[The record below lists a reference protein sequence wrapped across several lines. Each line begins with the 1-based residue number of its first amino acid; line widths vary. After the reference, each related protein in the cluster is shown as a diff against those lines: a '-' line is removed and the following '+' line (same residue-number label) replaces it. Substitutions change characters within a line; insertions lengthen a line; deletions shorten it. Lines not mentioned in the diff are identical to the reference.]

1 MPVHAAPAPVSP
13 TVLEEPFIA
22 FGREVCGDLAAASRR
37 EWLVANGLGSYASGT
52 VGGVNTRR
60 YHGLLVA
67 ALQPPAGRTVTVA
80 ELDEWAVLDGTR
92 YPLSTHEWADGT
104 IAPTGYRQL
113 QSFAL
118 NGLLPVWTYAVADL
132 LLEKRIW
139 MEQGRHAT
147 YASYRVV
154 RGNRP
159 VVLDVTPFC
168 TYRGFHS
175 LTRGGWRPSIE
186 VAARAAAIGA
196 WQGAH
201 RYTLAAD
208 AGEFIPADGG
218 ALWYWNFRRRVE
230 TERGLDDYEDLFA
243 PGTFRATLW
252 PGRTW
257 TLMITVDEPA
267 PNGPIVGEHRRKPLV
282 ALAGERVRQA
292 ALLKRAGV
300 ESQPRF
306 IQQLTL
312 AADQFVVE
320 RRPCEGVPGRTVIAG
335 YHWFGDW
342 GRDTMISLP
351 GLMLATG
358 RAADAADVLRTV
370 ARYLSEGLL
379 PNRFPDAGEQPEY
392 NTADA
397 TLWFFLAVRAYH
409 LAAGDAA
416 LVDELLPALRDVI
429 AWHMRGTR
437 HGIKVDV
444 ADGLLHCGEPGV
456 QLTWMDAKVGD
467 WVVTPRTGKPVEIN
481 ALWHTALRIVAEVCA
496 ERDPAAAAAYTALAD
511 RAAAG
516 FRARFWRPEL
526 GYLAD
531 VVDTPE
537 GADDLSLRPNQIFA
551 VSLPFPL
558 LNDEQTR
565 SVVDAVGKALLTSYG
580 LRSLAPSDPRY
591 QGHYG
596 GGVAQRDGA
605 YHQGA
610 VWAWLLGPY
619 AEAYYSVY
627 RDAEAARALLRPLA
641 DHVQDAGLGSVS
653 EIFDGDPPHT
663 PRGCIAQAWSVA
675 EVLRVWQSISS
686 ER

>member
-1 MPVHAAPAPVSP
+1 MPVHGASASLLPP
-13 TVLEEPFIA
+13 TILDEPFVA
-22 FGREVCGDLAAASRR
+22 FGREVCGDLDTALRR
-37 EWLVANGLGSYASGT
+37 EWLITNGIGGYASGT
-52 VGGVNTRR
+52 VGCVSTRR
-60 YHGLLVA
+60 YHGVLVG
-67 ALQPPAGRTVTVA
+67 ALQPPAERTVTVA
-80 ELDEWAVLDGTR
+80 ELDEWVTLDCAR

-104 IAPTGYRQL
+104 VVPDGYHHL

-118 NGLLPVWTYAVADL
+118 DGLLPLWTYAIADAL
-132 LLEKRIW
+132 VEKRVW
-139 MEQGRHAT
+139 MEQGRNTT
-147 YASYRVV
+147 YVSYRLV

-159 VVLDVTPFC
+159 VTLEVTPLC
-168 TYRGFHS
+168 TYRDFHS
-175 LTRGGWRPSIE
+175 LTRGGWTPGVEASSRS
-186 VAARAAAIGA
+186 VAISA
-196 WQGAH
+196 WQGA
-201 RYTLAAD
+201 RRFVLAAD
-208 AGEFIPADGG
+208 AGAFTPADGG
-218 ALWYWNFRRRVE
+218 VIWYWNFRRRVE
-230 TERGLDDYEDLFA
+230 TERGLDDREDLFV
-243 PGTFRATLW
+243 PGTFRVSLCL
-252 PGRTW
+252 GQTW
-257 TLMITVDEPA
+257 TLMIAADEPA
-267 PNGPIVGEHRRKPLV
+267 RELTAVRDRLQAAAKS
-282 ALAGERVRQA
+282 LAAERARQA
-292 ALLKRAGV
+292 RLLYRAGV
-300 ESQPRF
+300 ETQPRF

-320 RRPCEGVPGRTVIAG
+320 RRPREGPPGRTVIAG

-358 RAADAADVLRTV
+358 RAEDAADVLRTF

-397 TLWFFLAVRAYH
+397 TLWFFLAVRAY
-409 LAAGDAA
+409 LQATGDAA
-416 LVDELLPALRDVI
+416 LTDELLPALRDVI
-429 AWHMRGTR
+429 DRHVRGTR
-437 HGIKVDV
+437 HGIKVDA
-444 ADGLLHCGEPGV
+444 ADGLLCCGEPGV

-481 ALWHTALRIVAEVCA
+481 ALWHAALRTLAEFLA
-496 ERDPAAAAAYTALAD
+496 ERDQKAATYTTMAD
-511 RAAAG
+511 RAAAA

-537 GADDLSLRPNQIFA
+537 GDDDLSLRPNQVFA

-558 LNDEQTR
+558 LSDEQAR
-565 SVVDAVGKALLTSYG
+565 SVVDAVGRALLTSYG

-596 GGVAQRDGA
+596 GGVAERDGA
-605 YHQGA
+605 YHQGT

-619 AEAYYSVY
+619 AEAHFNAYG
-627 RDAEAARALLRPLA
+627 DAEAARGLLRPLA
-641 DHVQDAGLGSVS
+641 DHLRDAGLGSIS

-675 EVLRVWQSISS
+675 ELLRVWNIVSS
-686 ER
+686 Q